1 MQSVLQ
7 TSEGGALNSSLKRH
21 ERVTWRLD
29 PSNYEFV
36 NNERI
41 RMRLTSM
48 NAALNVILAEHR
60 QKCCQSDSTVTAK
73 RQHSDSKVTA
83 L

>member
-1 MQSVLQ
+1 L
-7 TSEGGALNSSLKRH
+7 TTNSKL

-36 NNERI
+36 NSERL

-60 QKCCQSDSTVTAK
+60 QKCWSAPLK
-73 RQHSDSKVTA
+73 
-83 L
+83 

>member
-1 MQSVLQ
+1 MVVKKNKLA
-7 TSEGGALNSSLKRH
+7 GGNHLMSTRL

-36 NNERI
+36 NSERL

-48 NAALNVILAEHR
+48 SAALNVILAEHR
-60 QKCCQSDSTVTAK
+60 EKCCHRDSTVTAK
-73 RQHSDSKVTA
+73 RQHSDSTVTA
-83 L
+83 K